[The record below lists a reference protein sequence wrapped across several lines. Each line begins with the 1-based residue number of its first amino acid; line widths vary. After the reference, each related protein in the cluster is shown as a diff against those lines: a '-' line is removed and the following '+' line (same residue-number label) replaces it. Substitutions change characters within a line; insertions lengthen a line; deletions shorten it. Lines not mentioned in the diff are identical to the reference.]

1 MQIRSTVTAET
12 RNQTQQVALFGA
24 NRTEAVLVPG
34 ACCCTA
40 AIARR

>member
-1 MQIRSTVTAET
+1 MQLRSTVTAEH
-12 RNQTQQVALFGA
+12 RNQTQQVALSDA

-34 ACCCTA
+34 ASCCTA